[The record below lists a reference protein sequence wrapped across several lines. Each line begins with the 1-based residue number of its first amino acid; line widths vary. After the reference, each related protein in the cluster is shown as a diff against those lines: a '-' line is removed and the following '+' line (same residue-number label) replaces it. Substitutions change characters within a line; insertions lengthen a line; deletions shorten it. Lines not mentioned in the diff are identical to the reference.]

1 MKDLMNEDALE
12 ITGRAQGLRIDQNET
27 PGDRCRGEMGT
38 EGAPQLDSNGAAGEG
53 WERHL
58 GFRRLRL
65 RRAGG

>member
-1 MKDLMNEDALE
+1 
-12 ITGRAQGLRIDQNET
+12 
-27 PGDRCRGEMGT
+27 MGT